1 MRPASASYCSGASA
15 LFLKIGVFIGLGLSV
30 AACATNPNDPYGG
43 WPGNFDRANLAPGM
57 TVTCLSDPC
66 NAQYKMP
73 DAGGK
78 TYVVRVNNLVA
89 GEHPASGQ
97 VVDLGAYYRIGSPY
111 RFTID
116 GLQVP
121 AAVLWVGG
129 YF

>member
-1 MRPASASYCSGASA
+1 MCSWIGISVHRAVTALARPA
-15 LFLKIGVFIGLGLSV
+15 VPIGLGLMA
-30 AACATNPNDPYGG
+30 AACASNPNDPYGG

-57 TVTCLSDPC
+57 SVSCLSDPC

-73 DAGGK
+73 DAGGG

-89 GEHPASGQ
+89 GEYPASGQ
-97 VVDLGAYYRIGSPY
+97 VVDLGAYYHIGSPY